1 MGAHKK
7 RGNDPT
13 AQDFE
18 IERIIMHY
26 SYKKPYGL
34 SHDIA
39 LLKLSSPAKLNS
51 AVGIACLPDKS
62 FDLPIDDESK
72 TCWITG
78 WGRLSSSGPSPTELM
93 QAEVP
98 LVSKERCSKSYGRIH
113 DSMLCAG
120 HDEGGIDAC
129 QGDSGGPL
137 VCKYGGRWHV
147 EGATSWGKGCA
158 RPEYFG
164 VYAKVRYMLDWV
176 HEKMASY

>member
-1 MGAHKK
+1 MK

-78 WGRLSSSGPSPTELM
+78 IPDENFSTRSTRVSANSPT
-93 QAEVP
+93 
-98 LVSKERCSKSYGRIH
+98 GRPPPH
-113 DSMLCAG
+113 
-120 HDEGGIDAC
+120 
-129 QGDSGGPL
+129 
-137 VCKYGGRWHV
+137 
-147 EGATSWGKGCA
+147 
-158 RPEYFG
+158 
-164 VYAKVRYMLDWV
+164 
-176 HEKMASY
+176 

>member
-78 WGRLSSSGPSPTELM
+78 IPDANFSTRSTRVSAVNSATGRPP
-93 QAEVP
+93 P
-98 LVSKERCSKSYGRIH
+98 H
-113 DSMLCAG
+113 
-120 HDEGGIDAC
+120 
-129 QGDSGGPL
+129 
-137 VCKYGGRWHV
+137 
-147 EGATSWGKGCA
+147 
-158 RPEYFG
+158 
-164 VYAKVRYMLDWV
+164 
-176 HEKMASY
+176 

>member
-7 RGNDPT
+7 RGDDPT

-78 WGRLSSSGPSPTELM
+78 IPDENFSSRSTRVSAVNSSTGRPP
-93 QAEVP
+93 P
-98 LVSKERCSKSYGRIH
+98 H
-113 DSMLCAG
+113 
-120 HDEGGIDAC
+120 
-129 QGDSGGPL
+129 
-137 VCKYGGRWHV
+137 
-147 EGATSWGKGCA
+147 
-158 RPEYFG
+158 
-164 VYAKVRYMLDWV
+164 
-176 HEKMASY
+176 

>member
-39 LLKLSSPAKLNS
+39 LLKLSSPAQLNS

-62 FDLPIDDESK
+62 FALPIDDERK

-78 WGRLSSSGPSPTELM
+78 IPDEYFNPRVAVVNSPT
-93 QAEVP
+93 
-98 LVSKERCSKSYGRIH
+98 
-113 DSMLCAG
+113 
-120 HDEGGIDAC
+120 
-129 QGDSGGPL
+129 GP
-137 VCKYGGRWHV
+137 
-147 EGATSWGKGCA
+147 
-158 RPEYFG
+158 RP
-164 VYAKVRYMLDWV
+164 
-176 HEKMASY
+176 H